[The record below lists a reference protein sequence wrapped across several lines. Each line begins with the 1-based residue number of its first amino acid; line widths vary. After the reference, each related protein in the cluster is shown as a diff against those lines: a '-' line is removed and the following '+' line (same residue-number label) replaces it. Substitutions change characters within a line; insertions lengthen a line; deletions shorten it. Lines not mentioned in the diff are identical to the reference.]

1 MAVRPNSA
9 LDLYKDG
16 LWMPLLKDW
25 YEDEEKLAMWTDSPA
40 RPEGYQGALVDMSLN
55 HVVAVEADYV
65 SNFDQM
71 DAIIEPALET
81 VWMGTATAEDA
92 SQASTWIPCW
102 KAHDAL
108 STSEIILPR
117 FLCSNRTAETAWGGR
132 NTNRPPQALYN

>member
-1 MAVRPNSA
+1 
-9 LDLYKDG
+9 
-16 LWMPLLKDW
+16 MPLLKDW

-40 RPEGYQGALVDMSLN
+40 RPEGYQFALVDMSLN

-92 SQASTWIPCW
+92 IASINVDSLLEGSRR
-102 KAHDAL
+102 AV
-108 STSEIILPR
+108 
-117 FLCSNRTAETAWGGR
+117 G
-132 NTNRPPQALYN
+132 PQK